1 MNWHNLKKR
10 SENVKLNILSAQQCP
25 KHSKYNEAIK
35 ALNAIWGF
43 VAYQISLDGRHTTN
57 FWKAKKKGKSSTSN
71 LQQSGQVGSADS
83 EDEAENRTVN
93 FQVE

>member
-1 MNWHNLKKR
+1 MGDILQTFGKQKR
-10 SENVKLNILSAQQCP
+10 K
-25 KHSKYNEAIK
+25 
-35 ALNAIWGF
+35 
-43 VAYQISLDGRHTTN
+43 
-57 FWKAKKKGKSSTSN
+57 KSSTSN